1 MELPTSFISDF
12 PYNLEL
18 TQTSESRNSQFKS
31 YRVQDSAV
39 NGEIKRYNFDDI
51 NLSIISVKEGKS
63 LNYSYAPKDGQYILS
78 YMFNGEC
85 EFKLSG
91 LCTKVQSC
99 ESCAICPHNSAN
111 RIAQELKPYST
122 EVRIEIGHQ
131 FFKTHRL
138 EDEISFTKEVHKNNH
153 LFTNSLNITEKH
165 ILSDIIKDGEKSEL
179 KTLFLKGKI
188 LELIAFHLDEVPKEV
203 NANLNSDIPERVK
216 NIIDDH
222 RDSFLTLGK
231 LAKMVGTNVS
241 TLQKLFKD
249 QFNCTINDYVTNSK
263 MLEARKMLMNTKEPI
278 YSISA
283 TIGYKNPTLFS
294 AAFKKVYKYSPRS
307 YRSVYTKAD

>member
-1 MELPTSFISDF
+1 MELLTTFISDF

-18 TQTSESRNSQFKS
+18 TQSSQSLNSQFRS

-39 NGEIKRYNFDDI
+39 SGEIKRYNFDDI

-63 LNYSYAPKDGQYILS
+63 LNYSYEPQDGQYILS

-91 LCTKVQSC
+91 LCTKVHSC

-138 EDEISFTKEVHKNNH
+138 EEEISFTKEVHKNNH
-153 LFTNSLNITEKH
+153 LFTNSLNITEKY

-203 NANLNSDIPERVK
+203 NSNADSDIPVRVK
-216 NIIDDH
+216 AIIDDH
-222 RDSFLTLGK
+222 QDSFLTLNE

-241 TLQKLFKD
+241 TLQKLFKE

-263 MLEARKMLMNTKEPI
+263 MLEARKLLMNTKEPI

-283 TIGYKNPTLFS
+283 TVGYKNPTHFT
-294 AAFKKVYKYSPRS
+294 AAFKKIYRQTPKS
-307 YRSVYTKAD
+307 YRKTYAF

>member
-1 MELPTSFISDF
+1 MELPTTFISDF
-12 PYNLEL
+12 PYNLKL
-18 TQTSESRNSQFKS
+18 TQTSQSLNSQFRS
-31 YRVQDSAV
+31 YRVQDSSV
-39 NGEIKRYNFDDI
+39 NSEIKRYSFDDI

-63 LNYSYAPKDGQYILS
+63 LNYSYEPQDGQYILS

-138 EDEISFTKEVHKNNH
+138 EEEISFTKEIHKNKH
-153 LFTNSLNITEKH
+153 LFTNSLNITEKY

-203 NANLNSDIPERVK
+203 DVNLNSEIPVRVK
-216 NIIDDH
+216 TIIDEH
-222 RDSFLTLGK
+222 KDSFLTLNE
-231 LAKMVGTNVS
+231 LAKIVGANVS

-263 MLEARKMLMNTKEPI
+263 MVEARKLLMNTKEPI
-278 YSISA
+278 YSIS
-283 TIGYKNPTLFS
+283 TIIGYKNPTHFS
-294 AAFKKVYKYSPRS
+294 AAFKKVYKQSPKS
-307 YRSVYTKAD
+307 YRTVYTKSD